1 MKCFGIAGT
10 AGTARIGGA
19 AVGSATIAAIA
30 GTVGM
35 IVRVKGTRLNM
46 WS

>member
-1 MKCFGIAGT
+1 MNCSEIAGT

-19 AVGSATIAAIA
+19 AVGSATIVAMA
-30 GTVGM
+30 GTAGM
-35 IVRVKGTRLNM
+35 IVHVKGTHLNM